1 MELHTHSDTQNQK
14 LLIGRQ
20 HLLQTVKNSVIY
32 PDLVFVKFKIQL
44 WEAGGFQ
51 EQSIIDALVR
61 GCLMFFR
68 CDGDK

>member
-20 HLLQTVKNSVIY
+20 HLLQTLKNSVIY
-32 PDLVFVKFKIQL
+32 PYLVFVKFKIQL

-51 EQSIIDALVR
+51 EQSIIEALVR
-61 GCLMFFR
+61 GVFDVF
-68 CDGDK
+68 